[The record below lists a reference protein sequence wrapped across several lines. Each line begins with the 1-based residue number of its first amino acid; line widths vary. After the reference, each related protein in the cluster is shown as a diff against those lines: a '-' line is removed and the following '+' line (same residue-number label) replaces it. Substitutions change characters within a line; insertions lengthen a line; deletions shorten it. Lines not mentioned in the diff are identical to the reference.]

1 MTDVHIRRG
10 HENINIYREKT
21 TWKHREKVTIY
32 KTWKEA
38 SEWKSPLMT
47 PEINFYCLSLPICGM
62 LLWQP
67 MQLIHTNSQRFYQ
80 LWEVFFFFL
89 FWLGNTVSVL
99 EGYFKIVPVKKNPN
113 FDIVSLFKTSVL
125 HMKRS
130 TDSAILTWWSL
141 NIFL

>member
-1 MTDVHIRRG
+1 MKTQGEGDHLQDVERG
-10 HENINIYREKT
+10 FRMEITLDDSRNKLLLFEPPNLWYVIMAAHATNT
-21 TWKHREKVTIY
+21 Y
-32 KTWKEA
+32 KFSK
-38 SEWKSPLMT
+38 
-47 PEINFYCLSLPICGM
+47 ILPIMGG
-62 LLWQP
+62 LFL
-67 MQLIHTNSQRFYQ
+67 FY
-80 LWEVFFFFL
+80 F